1 MKLQDIPVGARFEYQ
16 GRVFVKTGP
25 ITATA
30 EDGGQR
36 MIPRYADLRPLNP
49 PPPGDKPGPRSRL
62 DEAKVR
68 AAFDEFHRTC
78 LRITDDFSRPEL
90 EAARQRFLAALK

>member
-1 MKLQDIPVGARFEYQ
+1 VKLQDIPVGARFEYQ
-16 GRVFVKTGP
+16 DRVFVKTGP

>member
-25 ITATA
+25 MTATA

>member
-1 MKLQDIPVGARFEYQ
+1 MKVQEIPVGARFEYQ

-36 MIPRYADLRPLNP
+36 MIPRYADLRPLDRP
-49 PPPGDKPGPRSRL
+49 LSAGRPGPRRRL

-90 EAARQRFLAALK
+90 EAARQRFLAELK